1 MADVLEL
8 SWDNVDFLL
17 DCLSDELKRK
27 STKYDTIIAL
37 GRGGLIPATTL
48 SYKLGIL
55 NLYNL
60 GISTREDQ
68 GKYKE
73 TIVYQKPDKISKDS
87 KILVIDD
94 INDSGRTFTAVRS
107 ILLSEYDINDN
118 NVLYVSLVQR
128 QGTEFLKNTISGNI
142 LHTSRWLVFPWDK

>member
-1 MADVLEL
+1 MAPVVLCHTTV
-8 SWDNVDFLL
+8 VD
-17 DCLSDELKRK
+17 
-27 STKYDTIIAL
+27 
-37 GRGGLIPATTL
+37 GGLIPATTL

-107 ILLSEYDINDN
+107 ILLSEYGIDDN

>member
-8 SWDNVDFLL
+8 TWDNVDFLL
-17 DCLSDELKRK
+17 DCLSDELRRK

-37 GRGGLIPATTL
+37 GRGGLIPAATL

-73 TIVYQKPDKISKDS
+73 TLVYQKPTNISKDS
-87 KILVIDD
+87 KILIIDD
-94 INDSGRTFTAVRS
+94 INDSGRTFAAVKS
-107 ILLSEYDINDN
+107 ILLKDYGIDDT

-128 QGTEFLKNTISGNI
+128 EGTEFFKNTISGNI

>member
-1 MADVLEL
+1 VADVLEL
-8 SWDNVDFLL
+8 TWDNVDFLL
-17 DCLSDELKRK
+17 NCLSDELKRK
-27 STKYDTIIAL
+27 STKYDTIVAL

-55 NLYNL
+55 SLYNL

-73 TIVYQKPDKISKDS
+73 TLVYQKPNNLSKDS
-87 KILVIDD
+87 KILIVDD
-94 INDSGRTFTAVRS
+94 INDSGRTFTAVKS
-107 ILLSEYDINDN
+107 ILLSEYGIDDT

-128 QGTEFLKNTISGNI
+128 EGTEFFKNTISGNI

>member
-8 SWDNVDFLL
+8 NWDNVDFLL

-37 GRGGLIPATTL
+37 GRGGLIPAAIL

-55 NLYNL
+55 NLHNL

-73 TIVYQKPDKISKDS
+73 TIVYQKPNNISKDS
-87 KILVIDD
+87 KVLVIDD
-94 INDSGRTFTAVRS
+94 INDSGRTFTAVKS
-107 ILLSEYDINDN
+107 ILNYGYELDDT

-128 QGTEFLKNTISGNI
+128 EGTEFFKNTISGNI

>member
-1 MADVLEL
+1 VADVLEL
-8 SWDNVDFLL
+8 NWDNVDFLL

-37 GRGGLIPATTL
+37 GRGGLIPAAIL

-55 NLYNL
+55 NLHNL

-73 TIVYQKPDKISKDS
+73 TIVYQKPNNISKDS
-87 KILVIDD
+87 KVLVIDD
-94 INDSGRTFTAVRS
+94 INDSGRTFTAVKS
-107 ILLSEYDINDN
+107 ILNYGYELDDT

-128 QGTEFLKNTISGNI
+128 EGTEFFKNTISGNI

>member
-8 SWDNVDFLL
+8 TWDNVDFLL

-37 GRGGLIPATTL
+37 GRGGLIPAATL

-55 NLYNL
+55 NLHNL
-60 GISTREDQ
+60 GISTSEDQ
-68 GKYKE
+68 GKYEE
-73 TIVYQKPDKISKDS
+73 TLVYQKPNNISKES

-94 INDSGRTFTAVRS
+94 INDSGRTFTAVKS
-107 ILLSEYDINDN
+107 ILLSEYGIDDT

-128 QGTEFLKNTISGNI
+128 EGTEFFKNTISGNI